1 MRGHDQQV
9 SGVAW
14 SPDGKRILSTSWDG
28 TSRIWDSRTGTSLAT
43 LKGHEGA
50 LIAGVWSPD
59 GSRIVTAGSD
69 NSIRVWESQ
78 LENAVPMWHGI
89 DKRSTVFP
97 FVEALFHEHILLE
110 PVLAAIKARASLTP
124 EQRVIAIRFA
134 LARGNPDPKHLN
146 YKVWN
151 LVNPDR
157 AVKETDTALALR
169 MIRAALASIEEGD
182 ARLDFY
188 HRTHAL
194 ALFENGF
201 FEEAIAALEYALE
214 LAPEEGKAAYEGYL
228 AYLKEMIA
236 EAKK

>member
-59 GSRIVTAGSD
+59 GSRIATAGSD

-146 YKVWN
+146 YKAWR

-157 AVKETDTALALR
+157 QVRETDTALALR